1 MATTGILNAT
11 AVKFKAATTGGT
23 VANVDLIKDS
33 TITINSAERDITTK
47 DSQGWTEMI
56 PGIKDASIDLTCLLK
71 LDATFGYT
79 ELQNAQLAGTALD
92 LEIQVGVA
100 ATGDYL
106 MECVAHITSL
116 SLPSAYEDNIEFSVS
131 LKVTGALTYTLVS

>member
-11 AVKFKAATTGGT
+11 AVKFKAASTGGT

-33 TITINSAERDITTK
+33 TITINSAERDTTTK
-47 DSQGWTEMI
+47 DSAGWAEMI

-71 LDATFGYT
+71 LDATYGYSD
-79 ELQNAQLAGTALD
+79 LQAAQLAGTKLD
-92 LEIQVGVA
+92 IEVQVGVA

-106 MECVAHITSL
+106 MECSAYITSI

-131 LKVTGALTYTLVS
+131 LKVTGELTYTLVS